1 MPDHRSGP
9 LSAGTHSLLR
19 RHQIRR
25 EQGVPTLCLLLGSPE
40 IAAQVW
46 LDWAQGAGRRASV
59 SSARN
64 EVDLAGDWLDAVAA
78 GNDLVEA
85 ALLRIAARHPVLRSL
100 NRGRLERMTL
110 AEFEALWESLHFSSV
125 DNQSSFVAH
134 EILTSSLEGTDSSPR
149 LRDRIISAAPMDRAP
164 LLANVLIGFT
174 GVLPANRLPANLL
187 IPPESHPSAD
197 LLAAAK
203 MLAALVTAAPALPI
217 GMQASASAIES
228 LMQSSADSRLATL
241 LREGAV
247 NLETGDSDQLPSDPA
262 EKGNAIPV
270 ATLAYLTRIGA
281 AAEVKELLAE
291 TARHLVKPTKEEEDR
306 ARSAAEQFLFRVL
319 ELLPATAGRFKL
331 NERLEFQHGPRSA
344 EGDLVAAAERVAI
357 ELDGHYYHLADAEAY
372 RRDRKK
378 DYSYQRHGYLILRFL
393 SEDVVARLEEIVK
406 RITEAIEDN
415 EG

>member
-1 MPDHRSGP
+1 
-9 LSAGTHSLLR
+9 
-19 RHQIRR
+19 
-25 EQGVPTLCLLLGSPE
+25 
-40 IAAQVW
+40 
-46 LDWAQGAGRRASV
+46 
-59 SSARN
+59 
-64 EVDLAGDWLDAVAA
+64 
-78 GNDLVEA
+78 
-85 ALLRIAARHPVLRSL
+85 
-100 NRGRLERMTL
+100 
-110 AEFEALWESLHFSSV
+110 
-125 DNQSSFVAH
+125 
-134 EILTSSLEGTDSSPR
+134 
-149 LRDRIISAAPMDRAP
+149 
-164 LLANVLIGFT
+164 
-174 GVLPANRLPANLL
+174 LL